1 MRMKGCLIALGAAL
15 AVAATALALV
25 GPALV
30 REGRRLYA
38 PISRMK
44 TAGEDFEKWVREHP
58 WEEPATPTLAEDQ
71 VARFLGL
78 RRELQ
83 RVTEETDS
91 RTASF
96 AKREKPTLRDVP
108 AIAEGVG
115 GLVAEELKAFR
126 RAGMTP
132 AEYRYLDRL
141 IYRSWLGGLRSQGA
155 DPAASEAAAREIE
168 KAAAAEHDPKLA
180 RELRR
185 VADETRQKKPPAPEG
200 VPPGIHS
207 LLLARASEIQA
218 LTESPTPLVLQRRH

>member
-1 MRMKGCLIALGAAL
+1 MRMKGCLIALGVAL
-15 AVAATALALV
+15 AVVATALALV
-25 GPALV
+25 GPTLV

-38 PISRMK
+38 PISKMK
-44 TAGEDFEKWVREHP
+44 AAGEDFEKWVREHP
-58 WEEPATPTLAEDQ
+58 WEEPATPTVAEEQ
-71 VARFLGL
+71 VTRFLGL

-115 GLVAEELKAFR
+115 GLVAEELNAFR
-126 RAGMTP
+126 SAGMTP

-141 IYRSWLGGLRSQGA
+141 IYRSWLGGLRAQGV
-155 DPAASEAAAREIE
+155 DPAAFEVAAKEIE
-168 KAAAAEHDPKLA
+168 KAASVERDSTLA
-180 RELRR
+180 QRLRR
-185 VADETRQKKPPAPEG
+185 VADETRQKKPRAPEG
-200 VPPGIHS
+200 IPPEVHS

-218 LTESPTPLVLQRRH
+218 LTESPTPLALQRRG